1 MSNSAL
7 SACPVKSREGY
18 LTGVSRASVASGWL
32 LLSCTFLIAFVL
44 IWFLVACGTKNVTY
58 YKPGGDQY
66 KFDRESE
73 ECLARAKMIAQS
85 QMVSPDAKP
94 DSGLVQKHYSDCLY
108 AKGWSLIPLDQRDR
122 SLWKM
127 KERTVSFE
135 DFSMELSS
143 GFLLR
148 TEGKWILGS
157 TWSHQLN
164 AIGPEK
170 RTFLI
175 LVAQESIKDKIQVIN
190 YPIPAGFTLYTG
202 GRLDKHNIRWSV
214 FVRRY
219 QQNVVAVLGAYIYLE
234 KTQRISLVLSRSLT
248 TIGWPESGIWISWLK
263 EQTDSKELI
272 EKPGVRKYFR
282 FLWER

>member
-1 MSNSAL
+1 MIPSFQHSIIPISKLAL
-7 SACPVKSREGY
+7 ILLICLLGAC
-18 LTGVSRASVASGWL
+18 A
-32 LLSCTFLIAFVL
+32 
-44 IWFLVACGTKNVTY
+44 TKKVTY

-66 KFDRESE
+66 KFDIDSE
-73 ECLARAKMIAQS
+73 ECLEQGTMLAPS

-108 AKGWSLIPLDQRDR
+108 AKGWSLIPLDQRNR
-122 SLWKM
+122 SLWKW
-127 KERTVSFE
+127 KGRTVSFGE
-135 DFSMELSS
+135 FSMELSS

-148 TEGKWILGS
+148 SESKWVLGS
-157 TWSHQLN
+157 TWSHRLN
-164 AIGPEK
+164 ARGPEK

-175 LVAQESIKDKIQVIN
+175 LVAQESIKDKIQAIN
-190 YPIPAGFTLYTG
+190 YPIPAGFTFYTG

-234 KTQRISLVLSRSLT
+234 KTQRITMVFSRSLT
-248 TIGWPESGIWISWLK
+248 TIGRPESGYALSIAQKKELDQLYPIWVSWLE
-263 EQTDSKELI
+263 EQTGSKELE